1 MKPTPAVYFVA
12 GLAVAAGLASG
23 LAAGAAA
30 PSAGEADGAA
40 PSAGEAA
47 GEAVGDATGCGA
59 TPPSISERWPP
70 PTPKPS
76 SKATTK
82 KVAAAPMVILAR
94 IVCVPR
100 GPKAAEEIELVKSEP
115 ASALPGCRSTEM
127 ISTRQ
132 ARIKIP

>member
-30 PSAGEADGAA
+30 PSAGEAAGAA

-47 GEAVGDATGCGA
+47 GLAAGVACGV
-59 TPPSISERWPP
+59 TPLSIRERWPP

-76 SKATTK
+76 SNATRK

-94 IVCVPR
+94 MVCVPR
-100 GPKAAEEIELVKSEP
+100 GPKAAEEIELVKSDP
-115 ASALPGCRSTEM
+115 ASALPGCKSTET
-127 ISTRQ
+127 ISTMQ
-132 ARIKIP
+132 ARMKRV